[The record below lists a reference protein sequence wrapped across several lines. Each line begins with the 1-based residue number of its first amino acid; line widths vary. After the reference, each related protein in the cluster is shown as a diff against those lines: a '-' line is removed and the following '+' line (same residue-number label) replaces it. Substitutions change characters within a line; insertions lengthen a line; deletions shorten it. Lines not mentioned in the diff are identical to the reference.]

1 MESRNGGASCKGVL
15 IPVAETSD
23 IFQSTILAPLQSA
36 YLYEE
41 SKQFFRY
48 KSAVLVKNPELE
60 QKYDSFRANR
70 KNAGYSEDDLKESYG
85 FLLFEDDTKAN
96 ALGETG
102 VLRGNSTCT
111 TLGDP
116 LKGVYLPMYSDCLD
130 LNPWYHGKSGY
141 IAIIRLTKGKVKKVV
156 ENYTQNF
163 TEPTV
168 GFDCHVSEHL
178 PLVSAKTSS
187 FLAFERTQYYIY
199 ELLNDGSNETALAPS
214 AACPFAIVSFSYQDT
229 KAVLF
234 PQETSKM
241 KELVCHYLPWR
252 GQLQIGSQ
260 FYHVDLRSTTVAHV
274 PVKLPPVVK
283 VDRVT
288 AISVLRRLLP
298 RAVFDTCCTEE
309 AFHDGIYCNLCEFVP
324 SKAEENSS
332 FAQLLAEI
340 KEKDFAPV
348 VQLNDGGFL
357 ILLHSSQFLRYD
369 DTESP
374 SSEVMQGLFV
384 FPDSRVV
391 RRDTKDGQKNHAMS
405 NEILQLLP
413 VLSFAE
419 GEVEKRPL
427 DSNRDVCEVLA
438 QQMQRY
444 ATLINPGLSASPSRP
459 SRELSIFP
467 DQYDVGEAHK
477 HLYSTPEWT
486 NSSWQTFKSYFN
498 KPTSFELPLSK
509 VSEILTAGQEEQ
521 REDFDED
528 VYICLSS
535 PEEAPAS
542 PVEMDLED
550 QFSDQQTPV
559 NVALDMS
566 SAESHV
572 PTCDLQN
579 SVLDNFQDEDD
590 ATDNQKMVDLIK
602 LNETNHM
609 KAKDPPGSTISDDIP
624 AELIVS
630 ITSAERKVTNDNRS
644 DISAVSR
651 AKQRDFQFS
660 DFSSISK
667 MHKAEANSLS
677 GKSNKVRNILISSEV
692 AELTSAKPRQW
703 QRRLSQ
709 VQKKVSK
716 PAVKTGSVQTAVSTG
731 EVNHL
736 HCKKDKHAKES
747 DLLTSSNNLKTNWR
761 KLHRRK
767 RRYGKP
773 PSKNKKLR
781 SIVSSVRA
789 ETKRTA
795 AVQESV
801 ESTILMELE
810 ALPLKKKTE
819 RWDLKPVISECGR
832 TLVPFGSVNIS
843 VVTKSSEVELQC
855 TENDKFL
862 EQMVNDVPE
871 DAIDKIEKMNM
882 SSAASEKAEDEA
894 MATNFLEDEND
905 LRSVV
910 HVDQPVGGNGSVHLT
925 SDLNN
930 HSPKNDGTESSL
942 LHAVENRLIQTLSPI
957 KRLAKGEFLL
967 SRLKSVLSR
976 RKRKVDLQKEEMS
989 ESTLQIEEHCLK
1001 KMNTNLEAET
1011 SKCTD
1016 ETPQNSDLNI
1026 NNGSKM
1032 SVDPAFANYLGL
1044 TPRENQ
1050 EKIKKTEDQDAQQMN
1065 NPREK
1070 EHTSLEKITQILQM
1084 PLSIYPRR
1092 KRIKMLKRHQSISE
1106 ENVKKKWWLHFQTP
1120 ACYTA
1125 EKVTH
1130 SDCSSDNTV
1139 RKTVEEKMKS
1149 ACSSTDA
1156 LNLLADLALSV
1167 SNGQVPP
1174 QPNQALEIIPKESM
1188 KCELTKALS
1197 SADHESVL
1205 HALLKN
1211 TAANAIQPL
1220 ECPSPSPHVGNSE
1233 LIGFISKE
1241 HNYSLPPSSS
1251 LLLDLPGATFQVQ
1264 PLSGSTGLLNHH
1276 QSMHSNEVRTPQPS
1290 FIQEYLWENNRTP
1303 DYFHRHRQK
1312 FKHSR
1317 TFDFKDGS
1325 IQVTRKW
1332 QENYDFNLDSRF
1344 TSHPKDQVII
1354 RALHG
1359 PCDFSSQDTSE
1370 EVRLIFHLWI
1380 GLFYSRST
1388 SRFFQIDTSAPQHC
1402 FEEIKSLKKSSELV
1416 SGWTEHSTNSS
1427 DAFSSV
1433 TSTPDPLAS
1442 EALDLRKKEDTLLE
1456 PDSEILDL
1464 SLRSSSEESVSSGLQ
1479 INREVS
1485 SAQSKDFEALTNLKS
1500 TEESKEEETPKL
1512 CKTVDTEFV
1521 NEVND
1526 DGNIESDK
1534 TETCQKDLWLNH
1546 EEAPPSKVDGA
1557 YFSQP
1562 EDISVNLELETAST
1576 VLGSDL
1582 VLHECNKATTFLK
1595 DSIENPQATKGL
1607 EQKFKTALPSQPKSV
1622 TDKILNSNSE
1632 ESDLV
1637 HSTNVEGFKMKNGS
1651 CIEVNI
1657 DFLPD
1662 VIDTDGVS
1670 ADRRLDIIRKGD
1682 YLVNEKL
1689 LSQETKADSPDY
1701 SEYLNG
1707 DVDCCERLEEFQ
1719 NDCLRE
1725 EKLDMKKTGYS
1736 TKVDIALICKHVPK
1750 TSDSPV
1756 KGDCT
1761 SENIDQ
1767 AQMHDQLLP
1776 DNTNHGVNN
1785 LCANPVPL
1793 KDESSVL
1800 KDAAA
1805 EDNFKTIEN
1814 SDQKPAFSDVSACT
1828 QDESPTVPCIPNQ
1841 NDDIETENKTNAS
1854 NLDFNLCCNDQKQET
1869 SPTER
1874 EEKTGEIIPE
1884 HSPSF
1889 DSEVVKI
1896 CVPDKFSEKTYS
1908 KAIGTNGDGE
1918 KNWDGVVIP
1927 FLREDAADDHVLQLD
1942 EVEKAVK
1949 DQETIPFIKEA
1960 TRPFDE
1966 LPSAES
1972 STLKSCDVKKK
1983 SPCSTT
1989 PQDNTETQKLEA
2001 CESMS
2006 DSRSATPTIDEKP
2019 FEYMSSSPT
2028 SCTFTNGDHE
2038 TCQDVTLKC
2047 PSRNSTLVIK
2057 ELSFEKILQPST
2069 ANNDSPIAS
2078 SICGPHS
2085 DVKQRTL
2092 RLLESINDYISTGC
2106 DIPHQIKAADIKSPD
2121 PLNISVKKC
2130 PPTCLELS
2138 SITVDVTNQR
2148 AGNEPHPD
2156 MSSFSSQDLYPKLTD
2171 GISLPIKTISEEVPN
2186 VKLQMNEKSSTSKHY
2201 LKRSYRHQTSVESE
2215 HQSYG
2220 YLTSV
2225 EGFQDENKTTL
2236 HYKSRSHTHHA
2247 VMAVGLNKSVE
2258 SQTQQLSKDNHVETT
2273 SRNKKPRIHITEKS
2287 SATSTLLKKTK
2298 KHILKKQGR
2307 LRYRTG
2313 HLTGQNR
2320 RNDFSDKPFTYEDN
2334 VPRGQDSIVC
2344 TIFNTSLKKSYCVL
2358 DQLSQRSLPD
2368 DPTQASIDQ
2377 ERLIFSEQMKNLL
2390 RKSKSGPVCQQN
2402 VFDSLKQ
2409 SCNNPL
2415 IVNFSNL
2422 EEQEDSL
2429 EFWDTQYV
2437 RQKIMV
2443 DMTDRKCLT
2452 ESTKGKNMLQDFSQE
2467 TSIPGETAKISEII
2481 AEGARMYE
2489 TKMCDV
2495 CSVKKTSS
2503 RSKRVYCGYSRTKPR
2518 NHFDFCDQMKKE
2530 LDKTFLSNLNAVVKK
2545 SSKTKYRFY
2554 LLVTSDDV
2562 FFKETK
2568 AYLDAESH
2576 TAVPPCEFFSDED
2589 NPACLLII
2597 LRNEDIAE
2605 HICKIPHLLRLK
2617 MTPGVQFAGIDEPDD
2632 IVNLTYQELFTRGG
2646 FIMLDRAVLESLS
2659 LCNMKLISDILQEL
2673 NRIEK
2678 WKWMMHYRD
2687 SRRLKENARLSGE
2700 ANEKKH
2706 FLNWGQDAGILEVL
2720 PYHECDSLS
2729 RDQPDYVA
2737 CLHRL
2742 QIQHI
2747 SSRYPVFVTDDT
2759 SHSAFEENGIFT
2771 MTLNTFLKKSAT
2783 EIFPI

>member
-1 MESRNGGASCKGVL
+1 
-15 IPVAETSD
+15 
-23 IFQSTILAPLQSA
+23 
-36 YLYEE
+36 
-41 SKQFFRY
+41 
-48 KSAVLVKNPELE
+48 
-60 QKYDSFRANR
+60 
-70 KNAGYSEDDLKESYG
+70 
-85 FLLFEDDTKAN
+85 
-96 ALGETG
+96 
-102 VLRGNSTCT
+102 
-111 TLGDP
+111 
-116 LKGVYLPMYSDCLD
+116 
-130 LNPWYHGKSGY
+130 
-141 IAIIRLTKGKVKKVV
+141 
-156 ENYTQNF
+156 
-163 TEPTV
+163 
-168 GFDCHVSEHL
+168 
-178 PLVSAKTSS
+178 
-187 FLAFERTQYYIY
+187 
-199 ELLNDGSNETALAPS
+199 
-214 AACPFAIVSFSYQDT
+214 
-229 KAVLF
+229 
-234 PQETSKM
+234 
-241 KELVCHYLPWR
+241 
-252 GQLQIGSQ
+252 
-260 FYHVDLRSTTVAHV
+260 
-274 PVKLPPVVK
+274 
-283 VDRVT
+283 
-288 AISVLRRLLP
+288 
-298 RAVFDTCCTEE
+298 
-309 AFHDGIYCNLCEFVP
+309 
-324 SKAEENSS
+324 
-332 FAQLLAEI
+332 
-340 KEKDFAPV
+340 
-348 VQLNDGGFL
+348 
-357 ILLHSSQFLRYD
+357 
-369 DTESP
+369 
-374 SSEVMQGLFV
+374 
-384 FPDSRVV
+384 
-391 RRDTKDGQKNHAMS
+391 
-405 NEILQLLP
+405 
-413 VLSFAE
+413 
-419 GEVEKRPL
+419 
-427 DSNRDVCEVLA
+427 
-438 QQMQRY
+438 
-444 ATLINPGLSASPSRP
+444 
-459 SRELSIFP
+459 
-467 DQYDVGEAHK
+467 
-477 HLYSTPEWT
+477 
-486 NSSWQTFKSYFN
+486 
-498 KPTSFELPLSK
+498 
-509 VSEILTAGQEEQ
+509 
-521 REDFDED
+521 
-528 VYICLSS
+528 
-535 PEEAPAS
+535 
-542 PVEMDLED
+542 
-550 QFSDQQTPV
+550 
-559 NVALDMS
+559 
-566 SAESHV
+566 
-572 PTCDLQN
+572 
-579 SVLDNFQDEDD
+579 
-590 ATDNQKMVDLIK
+590 
-602 LNETNHM
+602 
-609 KAKDPPGSTISDDIP
+609 
-624 AELIVS
+624 
-630 ITSAERKVTNDNRS
+630 
-644 DISAVSR
+644 
-651 AKQRDFQFS
+651 
-660 DFSSISK
+660 
-667 MHKAEANSLS
+667 
-677 GKSNKVRNILISSEV
+677 
-692 AELTSAKPRQW
+692 
-703 QRRLSQ
+703 
-709 VQKKVSK
+709 
-716 PAVKTGSVQTAVSTG
+716 
-731 EVNHL
+731 
-736 HCKKDKHAKES
+736 
-747 DLLTSSNNLKTNWR
+747 
-761 KLHRRK
+761 
-767 RRYGKP
+767 
-773 PSKNKKLR
+773 
-781 SIVSSVRA
+781 
-789 ETKRTA
+789 
-795 AVQESV
+795 
-801 ESTILMELE
+801 
-810 ALPLKKKTE
+810 
-819 RWDLKPVISECGR
+819 
-832 TLVPFGSVNIS
+832 
-843 VVTKSSEVELQC
+843 
-855 TENDKFL
+855 
-862 EQMVNDVPE
+862 
-871 DAIDKIEKMNM
+871 
-882 SSAASEKAEDEA
+882 

-905 LRSVV
+905 FRSVV
-910 HVDQPVGGNGSVHLT
+910 HLDQPVGGNGSVHLT

-942 LHAVENRLIQTLSPI
+942 LHAVENSLIQTLSPI
-957 KRLAKGEFLL
+957 NRLAKGEFLL
-967 SRLKSVLSR
+967 RRLKSVLSR

-989 ESTLQIEEHCLK
+989 E
-1001 KMNTNLEAET
+1001 N
-1011 SKCTD
+1011 
-1016 ETPQNSDLNI
+1016 
-1026 NNGSKM
+1026 
-1032 SVDPAFANYLGL
+1032 
-1044 TPRENQ
+1044 
-1050 EKIKKTEDQDAQQMN
+1050 
-1065 NPREK
+1065 
-1070 EHTSLEKITQILQM
+1070 
-1084 PLSIYPRR
+1084 
-1092 KRIKMLKRHQSISE
+1092 
-1106 ENVKKKWWLHFQTP
+1106 
-1120 ACYTA
+1120 
-1125 EKVTH
+1125 
-1130 SDCSSDNTV
+1130 
-1139 RKTVEEKMKS
+1139 
-1149 ACSSTDA
+1149 A

-1220 ECPSPSPHVGNSE
+1220 QCPSPSPHVGNSE

-1290 FIQEYLWENNRTP
+1290 FIQEDLWENNMTP

-1312 FKHSR
+1312 FRHSR

-1388 SRFFQIDTSAPQHC
+1388 SRFFQIDPSVTQHC

-1416 SGWTEHSTNSS
+1416 SDWTEHSTNPS

-1512 CKTVDTEFV
+1512 CKTMNTESV

-1607 EQKFKTALPSQPKSV
+1607 EQKCKTALPSRPKSV

-1637 HSTNVEGFKMKNGS
+1637 HSNNVEGFKMKNDS

-1670 ADRRLDIIRKGD
+1670 ADQRLDIICKGD
-1682 YLVNEKL
+1682 LVNEKHL
-1689 LSQETKADSPDY
+1689 SSQETKADSPDY

-1776 DNTNHGVNN
+1776 DNSNHGVNH

-1793 KDESSVL
+1793 KDEISVL
-1800 KDAAA
+1800 NFNAQVEITNISKDAAA

-1814 SDQKPAFSDVSACT
+1814 SDQKPAFSDESACT

-1889 DSEVVKI
+1889 DSEVVKM

-1908 KAIGTNGDGE
+1908 KAIGTNGGGE

-1927 FLREDAADDHVLQLD
+1927 SLREDAADDHVLQLD

-2019 FEYMSSSPT
+2019 FEYMSSSSPT

-2047 PSRNSTLVIK
+2047 PSRNSTLVMK

-2156 MSSFSSQDLYPKLTD
+2156 MSSFSSQDLYPKPTD

-2225 EGFQDENKTTL
+2225 EGFQDGNKTTL

-2258 SQTQQLSKDNHVETT
+2258 SPTQQLSKDNHVETT

-2298 KHILKKQGR
+2298 KHILKNQGR

-2313 HLTGQNR
+2313 HPTGQNR

-2409 SCNNPL
+2409 SCNNPI

-2452 ESTKGKNMLQDFSQE
+2452 ESTKGKKMLQDFSQE
-2467 TSIPGETAKISEII
+2467 TSIPGETAKISEMI
-2481 AEGARMYE
+2481 AEGARIYE
-2489 TKMCDV
+2489 TKMFDV

-2503 RSKRVYCGYSRTKPR
+2503 RSKKVYCGYSRTKPR

-2545 SSKTKYRFY
+2545 SCKTKYRFY
-2554 LLVTSDDV
+2554 LVVTSDDV

-2568 AYLDAESH
+2568 AASFPSEMRPITVVSSANDWVAVMGQTAVMGVETAYLDAESH
-2576 TAVPPCEFFSDED
+2576 TAVQPCEFFSDED

-2659 LCNMKLISDILQEL
+2659 LCNMKIISDILQEL
-2673 NRIEK
+2673 SRIEK

>member
-1 MESRNGGASCKGVL
+1 ME
-15 IPVAETSD
+15 
-23 IFQSTILAPLQSA
+23 
-36 YLYEE
+36 
-41 SKQFFRY
+41 
-48 KSAVLVKNPELE
+48 
-60 QKYDSFRANR
+60 
-70 KNAGYSEDDLKESYG
+70 
-85 FLLFEDDTKAN
+85 
-96 ALGETG
+96 
-102 VLRGNSTCT
+102 
-111 TLGDP
+111 
-116 LKGVYLPMYSDCLD
+116 
-130 LNPWYHGKSGY
+130 
-141 IAIIRLTKGKVKKVV
+141 
-156 ENYTQNF
+156 
-163 TEPTV
+163 
-168 GFDCHVSEHL
+168 
-178 PLVSAKTSS
+178 
-187 FLAFERTQYYIY
+187 
-199 ELLNDGSNETALAPS
+199 
-214 AACPFAIVSFSYQDT
+214 
-229 KAVLF
+229 
-234 PQETSKM
+234 
-241 KELVCHYLPWR
+241 
-252 GQLQIGSQ
+252 
-260 FYHVDLRSTTVAHV
+260 
-274 PVKLPPVVK
+274 
-283 VDRVT
+283 
-288 AISVLRRLLP
+288 
-298 RAVFDTCCTEE
+298 
-309 AFHDGIYCNLCEFVP
+309 
-324 SKAEENSS
+324 
-332 FAQLLAEI
+332 
-340 KEKDFAPV
+340 
-348 VQLNDGGFL
+348 
-357 ILLHSSQFLRYD
+357 
-369 DTESP
+369 
-374 SSEVMQGLFV
+374 
-384 FPDSRVV
+384 
-391 RRDTKDGQKNHAMS
+391 
-405 NEILQLLP
+405 
-413 VLSFAE
+413 
-419 GEVEKRPL
+419 
-427 DSNRDVCEVLA
+427 
-438 QQMQRY
+438 
-444 ATLINPGLSASPSRP
+444 
-459 SRELSIFP
+459 
-467 DQYDVGEAHK
+467 
-477 HLYSTPEWT
+477 
-486 NSSWQTFKSYFN
+486 
-498 KPTSFELPLSK
+498 
-509 VSEILTAGQEEQ
+509 
-521 REDFDED
+521 
-528 VYICLSS
+528 
-535 PEEAPAS
+535 
-542 PVEMDLED
+542 
-550 QFSDQQTPV
+550 
-559 NVALDMS
+559 
-566 SAESHV
+566 
-572 PTCDLQN
+572 
-579 SVLDNFQDEDD
+579 
-590 ATDNQKMVDLIK
+590 
-602 LNETNHM
+602 
-609 KAKDPPGSTISDDIP
+609 AKDPPGSTISDDIP

-660 DFSSISK
+660 DFSSLSK
-667 MHKAEANSLS
+667 MQKSEAKSLS
-677 GKSNKVRNILISSEV
+677 DKSNK
-692 AELTSAKPRQW
+692 
-703 QRRLSQ
+703 
-709 VQKKVSK
+709 KV
-716 PAVKTGSVQTAVSTG
+716 
-731 EVNHL
+731 
-736 HCKKDKHAKES
+736 
-747 DLLTSSNNLKTNWR
+747 
-761 KLHRRK
+761 
-767 RRYGKP
+767 
-773 PSKNKKLR
+773 R

-801 ESTILMELE
+801 ESTILIELE
-810 ALPLKKKTE
+810 ALPLRKKTE

-832 TLVPFGSVNIS
+832 TLVPFGSVDIS
-843 VVTKSSEVELQC
+843 VVTKSSEVKLQC
-855 TENDKFL
+855 TKNDKFL
-862 EQMVNDVPE
+862 EQMVIDVPE
-871 DAIDKIEKMNM
+871 DALDKVEKMNM
-882 SSAASEKAEDEA
+882 SGAASEKAEEEA
-894 MATNFLEDEND
+894 MATNFLEDESD

-942 LHAVENRLIQTLSPI
+942 LHAVENSLIQTPSPI

-976 RKRKVDLQKEEMS
+976 RKRKEDLQKEEMS
-989 ESTLQIEEHCLK
+989 ESILQIEEHCLK
-1001 KMNTNLEAET
+1001 KMNTNLDAET

-1026 NNGSKM
+1026 NKGSKM

-1065 NPREK
+1065 NPTEK
-1070 EHTSLEKITQILQM
+1070 EHTSLEKITQIMQM
-1084 PLSIYPRR
+1084 PLSINPRR

-1106 ENVKKKWWLHFQTP
+1106 ENN
-1120 ACYTA
+1120 
-1125 EKVTH
+1125 
-1130 SDCSSDNTV
+1130 S
-1139 RKTVEEKMKS
+1139 
-1149 ACSSTDA
+1149 
-1156 LNLLADLALSV
+1156 
-1167 SNGQVPP
+1167 
-1174 QPNQALEIIPKESM
+1174 
-1188 KCELTKALS
+1188 
-1197 SADHESVL
+1197 
-1205 HALLKN
+1205 
-1211 TAANAIQPL
+1211 AANAIQPL

-1251 LLLDLPGATFQVQ
+1251 LLLDL
-1264 PLSGSTGLLNHH
+1264 
-1276 QSMHSNEVRTPQPS
+1276 
-1290 FIQEYLWENNRTP
+1290 
-1303 DYFHRHRQK
+1303 
-1312 FKHSR
+1312 
-1317 TFDFKDGS
+1317 
-1325 IQVTRKW
+1325 
-1332 QENYDFNLDSRF
+1332 
-1344 TSHPKDQVII
+1344 
-1354 RALHG
+1354 
-1359 PCDFSSQDTSE
+1359 
-1370 EVRLIFHLWI
+1370 
-1380 GLFYSRST
+1380 
-1388 SRFFQIDTSAPQHC
+1388 
-1402 FEEIKSLKKSSELV
+1402 
-1416 SGWTEHSTNSS
+1416 
-1427 DAFSSV
+1427 
-1433 TSTPDPLAS
+1433 
-1442 EALDLRKKEDTLLE
+1442 

-1512 CKTVDTEFV
+1512 CKTMDTEFV
-1521 NEVND
+1521 NDVND

-1546 EEAPPSKVDGA
+1546 EEAPPSKGDGA
-1557 YFSQP
+1557 YQP
-1562 EDISVNLELETAST
+1562 EDISVNLEPETAST

-1607 EQKFKTALPSQPKSV
+1607 EQKYKTALPSRPKSV

-1637 HSTNVEGFKMKNGS
+1637 HSNKVEGFKMKNDS

-1670 ADRRLDIIRKGD
+1670 ADQRSDIICKGD

-1689 LSQETKADSPDY
+1689 LSSQETKADSPDH

-1725 EKLDMKKTGYS
+1725 EKLDMTKTGNS
-1736 TKVDIALICKHVPK
+1736 TKVGIALICKHVPK

-1761 SENIDQ
+1761 SESIDQ

-1776 DNTNHGVNN
+1776 DNTNNCVNN

-1800 KDAAA
+1800 NFNAQVDFTNISKDAAA
-1805 EDNFKTIEN
+1805 EDNFKTIKN
-1814 SDQKPAFSDVSACT
+1814 SDQKPAFSDESACT
-1828 QDESPTVPCIPNQ
+1828 QDESPTVPCIPHQ
-1841 NDDIETENKTNAS
+1841 NDDIETENKANAS
-1854 NLDFNLCCNDQKQET
+1854 NLDFNLCCNYQKQET
-1869 SPTER
+1869 SQTER

-1889 DSEVVKI
+1889 DSEVVKV
-1896 CVPDKFSEKTYS
+1896 CEPDTFSEKTFS

-1918 KNWDGVVIP
+1918 KNWDEVVIP

-1960 TRPFDE
+1960 THPFDE

-1972 STLKSCDVKKK
+1972 STLKSCDVEKE

-2019 FEYMSSSPT
+2019 FEYMSSPSPT

-2047 PSRNSTLVIK
+2047 PSRNSTLEMK
-2057 ELSFEKILQPST
+2057 ELSFEKILQPS
-2069 ANNDSPIAS
+2069 AANDSPIAS

-2085 DVKQRTL
+2085 DVKLRTL

-2106 DIPHQIKAADIKSPD
+2106 DTPHQIKTADIKSPD

-2156 MSSFSSQDLYPKLTD
+2156 MSSFSSQDLYPKPTD
-2171 GISLPIKTISEEVPN
+2171 GIYLPIKTISEEVPN

-2236 HYKSRSHTHHA
+2236 HYKSRSHTHHD

-2273 SRNKKPRIHITEKS
+2273 SRNKKARIQITENS
-2287 SATSTLLKKTK
+2287 SATSTLFKKTK
-2298 KHILKKQGR
+2298 KHILKNQGR

-2313 HLTGQNR
+2313 HPTGQNR
-2320 RNDFSDKPFTYEDN
+2320 RSNFSDKPFTYEDN

-2377 ERLIFSEQMKNLL
+2377 ERLIFSEQMKHLL

-2402 VFDSLKQ
+2402 VFDSLKR

-2429 EFWDTQYV
+2429 EFWDMPYV

-2452 ESTKGKNMLQDFSQE
+2452 ESTKGKKMLQDFSQE
-2467 TSIPGETAKISEII
+2467 TSIPGETAKISEMI

-2545 SSKTKYRFY
+2545 SCKTKYRFY

-2576 TAVPPCEFFSDED
+2576 TAVQPCEFFSDED

-2659 LCNMKLISDILQEL
+2659 LCNMKMISDILQEL
-2673 NRIEK
+2673 SRIEK

>member
-1 MESRNGGASCKGVL
+1 MSLFFFILFIPGVL

-234 PQETSKM
+234 PQETRYSNI
-241 KELVCHYLPWR
+241 LIFCHYLPWR

-309 AFHDGIYCNLCEFVP
+309 
-324 SKAEENSS
+324 
-332 FAQLLAEI
+332 
-340 KEKDFAPV
+340 
-348 VQLNDGGFL
+348 GGFL
-357 ILLHSSQFLRYD
+357 RCSKEY
-369 DTESP
+369 TESP

-882 SSAASEKAEDEA
+882 SS
-894 MATNFLEDEND
+894 
-905 LRSVV
+905 
-910 HVDQPVGGNGSVHLT
+910 
-925 SDLNN
+925 
-930 HSPKNDGTESSL
+930 
-942 LHAVENRLIQTLSPI
+942 
-957 KRLAKGEFLL
+957 EFLL

-1479 INREVS
+1479 INRE
-1485 SAQSKDFEALTNLKS
+1485 
-1500 TEESKEEETPKL
+1500 
-1512 CKTVDTEFV
+1512 
-1521 NEVND
+1521 
-1526 DGNIESDK
+1526 
-1534 TETCQKDLWLNH
+1534 
-1546 EEAPPSKVDGA
+1546 
-1557 YFSQP
+1557 
-1562 EDISVNLELETAST
+1562 
-1576 VLGSDL
+1576 
-1582 VLHECNKATTFLK
+1582 
-1595 DSIENPQATKGL
+1595 
-1607 EQKFKTALPSQPKSV
+1607 
-1622 TDKILNSNSE
+1622 
-1632 ESDLV
+1632 
-1637 HSTNVEGFKMKNGS
+1637 MKNGS

-2687 SRRLKENARLSGE
+2687 SRRLKENAR
-2700 ANEKKH
+2700 KH
-2706 FLNWGQDAGILEVL
+2706 IFYKV
-2720 PYHECDSLS
+2720 
-2729 RDQPDYVA
+2729 
-2737 CLHRL
+2737 RL
-2742 QIQHI
+2742 T
-2747 SSRYPVFVTDDT
+2747 VKCF
-2759 SHSAFEENGIFT
+2759 SAFVAVALE
-2771 MTLNTFLKKSAT
+2771 LNM
-2783 EIFPI
+2783 EIVSYTYLLHSWTRPS